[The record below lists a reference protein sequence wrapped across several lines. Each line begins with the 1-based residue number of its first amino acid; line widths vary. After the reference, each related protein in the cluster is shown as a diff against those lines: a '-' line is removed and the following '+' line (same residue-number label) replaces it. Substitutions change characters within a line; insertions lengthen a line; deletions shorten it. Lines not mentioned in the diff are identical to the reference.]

1 MTPNVCWKYLTG
13 AGNFCG
19 RGMITMF
26 RRYSLIG
33 ATGLA
38 LAGLFLLVADL
49 AETLSDRRLAL
60 ELILI
65 APLILYF
72 AVGRL
77 TGRSDLRPS

>member
-1 MTPNVCWKYLTG
+1 
-13 AGNFCG
+13 
-19 RGMITMF
+19 MF
-26 RRYSLIG
+26 RRYVLIG

-49 AETLSDRRLAL
+49 AERLNDRRLAL

-65 APLILYF
+65 APLLIYF

-77 TGRSDLRPS
+77 TGRSDWRPS